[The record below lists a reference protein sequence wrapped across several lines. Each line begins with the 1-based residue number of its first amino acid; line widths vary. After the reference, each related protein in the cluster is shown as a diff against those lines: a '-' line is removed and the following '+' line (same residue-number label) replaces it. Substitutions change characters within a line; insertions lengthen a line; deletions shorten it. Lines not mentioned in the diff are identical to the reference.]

1 MDIEGRLDRL
11 ESNLERLVGVVS
23 VLADQVTIVVRTVGE
38 VAEAQ
43 KHNDEALNVLIR
55 RMDEWIRNNPRT

>member
-1 MDIEGRLDRL
+1 MDRVESNLDRL
-11 ESNLERLVGVVS
+11 VSVVG

-43 KHNDEALNVLIR
+43 KHNDEALDVLIR
-55 RMDEWIRNNPRT
+55 MMDEWIRNNPRT